1 VVQLLSCLI
10 ILFPYLHIL
19 KYVKKFCWYK
29 RDILINVKWRVT
41 IIIFIENMFVNKD
54 NCINGY
60 DRNIPL
66 IIIDNDM
73 KDIWEHNDHFIQ
85 YILMKTIK
93 ITYHFFK

>member
-1 VVQLLSCLI
+1 
-10 ILFPYLHIL
+10 
-19 KYVKKFCWYK
+19 
-29 RDILINVKWRVT
+29 
-41 IIIFIENMFVNKD
+41 MFVNKD